1 MIKEEILL
9 TEEQVAALNALAEEQ
24 NVSLS
29 DLIRQSIDYY
39 IYSLP
44 RQTMPKISW
53 EEKVR
58 RGLSAIGIAATDETD
73 LSINHDK
80 YLAEIYGQS

>member
-9 TEEQVAALNALAEEQ
+9 TEEQVAVLNALAEEQ
-24 NVSLS
+24 NISLN

-44 RQTMPKISW
+44 KRFTPKIAW
-53 EEKVR
+53 EEQVR
-58 RGLSAIGIAATDETD
+58 RGLSVIGIAATDETD
-73 LSINHDK
+73 LSVNHDK

>member
-1 MIKEEILL
+1 MKKEETLL
-9 TEEQVAALNALAEEQ
+9 TEEQVATLNALAEEQ
-24 NVSLS
+24 NVSLN

-39 IYSLP
+39 IYALP
-44 RQTMPKISW
+44 KLSPPQIPW
-53 EEKVR
+53 EERVR
-58 RGLSAIGIAATDETD
+58 RGFSVIGIAATEETD